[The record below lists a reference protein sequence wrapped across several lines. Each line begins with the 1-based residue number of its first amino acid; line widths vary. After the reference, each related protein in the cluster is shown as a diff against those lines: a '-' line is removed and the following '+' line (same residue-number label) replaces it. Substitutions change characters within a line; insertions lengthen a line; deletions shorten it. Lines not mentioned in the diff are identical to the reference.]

1 MSHLTDHAHV
11 QPEHLSAVAITSG
24 GVRVIHLAG
33 VAECPSELWRVEF
46 VPAGPALGAAATPE
60 RLRLG
65 IRSTPPRRRGR
76 VRRARIPFE
85 AIIEDP
91 RTREIEVHLGCQPAV
106 VVPVLEAVPG
116 FGAGARA
123 TRPDPHR
130 RVAPARS
137 LVRSM
142 TDAATR
148 AVDALRSAASS
159 PFGASAAATA

>member
-11 QPEHLSAVAITSG
+11 HPEHLSAVAITSG

-33 VAECPSELWRVEF
+33 MAECPSELWRVEF
-46 VPAGPALGAAATPE
+46 VPAGPAAGGGSPE

-76 VRRARIPFE
+76 VRRAHVTFE

-91 RTREIEVHLGCQPAV
+91 RTREIEVHLECQPAV
-106 VVPVLEAVPG
+106 VVPVLEGVPG

-123 TRPDPHR
+123 MRPEVHR
-130 RVAPARS
+130 RLARAGAM
-137 LVRSM
+137 VRTT

-148 AVDALRSAASS
+148 ALHAVRDAAAHG
-159 PFGASAAATA
+159 FGAPATA

>member
-11 QPEHLSAVAITSG
+11 HPEQLSAVAITSG

-46 VPAGPALGAAATPE
+46 VPAGPAIGASAAPE

-76 VRRARIPFE
+76 VRRARVTFE

-91 RTREIEVHLGCQPAV
+91 RTREIEVHLECQPAV

-123 TRPDPHR
+123 SRPDPHR
-130 RVAPARS
+130 RVAPASS
-137 LVRSM
+137 LVRAVA
-142 TDAATR
+142 DAVTR
-148 AVDALRSAASS
+148 AIDAVRATVPLVHV
-159 PFGASAAATA
+159 ASAV

>member
-1 MSHLTDHAHV
+1 MTHLTEHAHV
-11 QPEHLSAVAITSG
+11 HPEQLSAVAITSG
-24 GVRVIHLAG
+24 GVRVIHVAG

-46 VPAGPALGAAATPE
+46 VPAGPSIGSVPVPE

-76 VRRARIPFE
+76 VRRAHVSFE

-106 VVPVLEAVPG
+106 VVPVLEAVPE
-116 FGAGARA
+116 FGASARA
-123 TRPDPHR
+123 SRPDPHR
-130 RVAPARS
+130 RMAGAVS

-142 TDAATR
+142 TDSASRALATL
-148 AVDALRSAASS
+148 ADAMPRPAFAI
-159 PFGASAAATA
+159 

>member
-11 QPEHLSAVAITSG
+11 HPDQLSAVAITSG
-24 GVRVIHLAG
+24 GVRLIHVAG

-46 VPAGPALGAAATPE
+46 VPAGPAGVGTSPE

-76 VRRARIPFE
+76 VRRARVAFE

-91 RTREIEVHLGCQPAV
+91 RTREIEVHLECQPAV

-123 TRPDPHR
+123 SRPDAHR
-130 RVAPARS
+130 RLAPIS
-137 LVRSM
+137 TLVRAM
-142 TDAATR
+142 ADAATR
-148 AVDALRSAASS
+148 TLHAARTAVAAAGG
-159 PFGASAAATA
+159 PVAATA

>member
-11 QPEHLSAVAITSG
+11 HPEHLSAVAITSG

-46 VPAGPALGAAATPE
+46 VPAGPALGGSMTPE

-76 VRRARIPFE
+76 VRRARVTFE

-123 TRPDPHR
+123 TRPEPHR
-130 RVAPARS
+130 RLAPARA
-137 LVRSM
+137 LVKAM

-148 AVDALRSAASS
+148 TLHALRSAA
-159 PFGASAAATA
+159 PRTLAAPATA

>member
-11 QPEHLSAVAITSG
+11 HPEQLSAVAITSG

-46 VPAGPALGAAATPE
+46 APVAPTLGGGASPE

-76 VRRARIPFE
+76 VRHARVSFE
-85 AIIEDP
+85 AIIENP

-106 VVPVLEAVPG
+106 VIPVLEAAPG

-123 TRPDPHR
+123 SRPDLHR
-130 RVAPARS
+130 RVAPARA
-137 LVRSM
+137 LVRAVS
-142 TDAATR
+142 DAATR
-148 AVDALRSAASS
+148 AFDAVRAAASQ
-159 PFGASAAATA
+159 ASVASVAG

>member
-24 GVRVIHLAG
+24 GVRIIHLAG

-46 VPAGPALGAAATPE
+46 VPAGPALGGSPAPG

-76 VRRARIPFE
+76 VRRARVSFE

-91 RTREIEVHLGCQPAV
+91 RTREIEVHLECQPAV

-116 FGAGARA
+116 FGARARA

-130 RVAPARS
+130 RVAPARA
-137 LVRSM
+137 LVRAM
-142 TDAATR
+142 TDAAAR
-148 AVDALRSAASS
+148 ALHAVR
-159 PFGASAAATA
+159 AAAPGPLAAPAV

>member
-11 QPEHLSAVAITSG
+11 HPEHLSAVAITSG
-24 GVRVIHLAG
+24 GVRVIHLTG
-33 VAECPSELWRVEF
+33 LAECPSELWRVEF
-46 VPAGPALGAAATPE
+46 VPAGPSLGGSTSPE

-76 VRRARIPFE
+76 VSRARVSFE

-91 RTREIEVHLGCQPAV
+91 RTREIEVHLECQPAV

-123 TRPDPHR
+123 TRPESHR
-130 RVAPARS
+130 RLAPARA
-137 LVRSM
+137 LARAV

-148 AVDALRSAASS
+148 TVHALRDAVPRPLVSS
-159 PFGASAAATA
+159 ATA

>member
-11 QPEHLSAVAITSG
+11 HPEHLSAVAITSG

-33 VAECPSELWRVEF
+33 MAECPSELWRVEF
-46 VPAGPALGAAATPE
+46 VPAGPALGGSTMPE

-65 IRSTPPRRRGR
+65 IRSTPPVRRGR
-76 VRRARIPFE
+76 VRRARVTFE

-91 RTREIEVHLGCQPAV
+91 RTREIEVHLECQPAV

-123 TRPDPHR
+123 TRPESHR
-130 RVAPARS
+130 RLAPARA
-137 LVRSM
+137 LARSA

-148 AVDALRSAASS
+148 AVHAVREAAAHG
-159 PFGASAAATA
+159 FGAPATT

>member
-11 QPEHLSAVAITSG
+11 HPDLLTAVAITAG
-24 GVRVIHLAG
+24 GIRVIHVAG

-46 VPAGPALGAAATPE
+46 VPAGPASPGSPAAD

-76 VRRARIPFE
+76 VRRARVEFE

-106 VVPVLEAVPG
+106 VVPVLEAAAG

-123 TRPDPHR
+123 TRPESNR
-130 RVAPARS
+130 RVAPARA
-137 LVRSM
+137 LVRAM

-148 AVDALRSAASS
+148 ALHAVRAAGTR
-159 PFGASAAATA
+159 PLVASAFA

>member
-11 QPEHLSAVAITSG
+11 HPEQLSAVAITSG

-46 VPAGPALGAAATPE
+46 VPAGPVLGPSTAPE

-65 IRSTPPRRRGR
+65 VRSTPPRRRGR
-76 VRRARIPFE
+76 VRRARVTFE

-91 RTREIEVHLGCQPAV
+91 RTREIEVHLECQAAV

-123 TRPDPHR
+123 SRPDPHR
-130 RVAPARS
+130 RVAPATS
-137 LVRSM
+137 LARAVA
-142 TDAATR
+142 DVATR
-148 AVDALRSAASS
+148 AMYALRAVVPTAAV
-159 PFGASAAATA
+159 ASVA